1 MTTSSITVEG
11 PKADAYASDEPLCCT
26 WCGLPVAGVR
36 TTTPLP
42 RELNAA
48 TADASASDNVYCCF
62 GCRMAHTIT
71 QERGRE
77 GAVRWTI
84 VRLGIA
90 IFFSMNLMAFTM
102 TMWSLDV
109 YDVQRDPFQVQLFA
123 VFRWLSMI
131 FSLPV
136 LGLLGIPLLQN
147 AVISWRQRIFSTDL
161 LIATGV
167 AAAYVIS
174 VVNVLRGS
182 ETVYF
187 EVGATVLVMV
197 TLGRWFEATG
207 KHRATEALD
216 QLAAL
221 LPESVSRISPEGSE
235 EVPCSEIAV
244 GDHLQIRPGERFPV
258 DAILVQGR
266 TTVDEQVFT
275 GESVPVA
282 RAMGD
287 RLLGGTVN
295 LDGNV
300 VVEATAE
307 FKAGS
312 FGRLLQ
318 LLQEARLSRGHYQRL
333 ADRVSAWFFPLITG
347 VAVLTLIAHWSAGI
361 GVAIQHALSVLL
373 IACPC
378 ALGLA
383 TPLAVWTALST
394 AAKHQVLFRSGE
406 TIERLAIV
414 KSICFDKTGT
424 LTTGSPQ
431 VRHLCVL
438 DDHDSRDIL
447 PLCAA
452 LARTSTHPFSK
463 AVVQFVEEWPSSNRA
478 ACTAAETRDWNKTID
493 LRDVRSVPGGG
504 VEAFSADGK
513 QLRLGSLEFVTAA
526 GDISPRLRLRMAH
539 ALSIADQEA
548 ASVVAVSVA
557 SRPVI
562 MFLLTE
568 TMRPES
574 CETVKRCMELD
585 LPVTVLTGDRAAK
598 AEQLRRNLLD
608 CHEVGCQCSAECA
621 ASNALDHDHHHD
633 VVPTPAPA
641 SRLKIECDLRPEQKV
656 RHLREIRERC
666 STVAMV
672 GDGIN
677 DAPALAVS
685 DVGIAMGCGADVSRD
700 SAQVCLLSNDL
711 SRIPWAVQLAR
722 RTTRV
727 IRQNLFWA
735 FGYNFFGVV
744 LAAFGLLN
752 PAVAAGLMIVSS
764 LLVITNSLRLMAD
777 SPDDSTA
784 HEQSTASRNAAR
796 STSSNTAEE
805 TSAEDTRAEPSR
817 IAVLPSPHAGLFDP
831 ESDAAPPRSMTS
843 NPNQL

>member
-1 MTTSSITVEG
+1 
-11 PKADAYASDEPLCCT
+11 
-26 WCGLPVAGVR
+26 
-36 TTTPLP
+36 
-42 RELNAA
+42 
-48 TADASASDNVYCCF
+48 
-62 GCRMAHTIT
+62 MAHTIT

-109 YDVQRDPFQVQLFA
+109 YDVQRDPFQVQLFD

-147 AVISWRQRIFSTDL
+147 AIISWRQRIFSTDL

-221 LPESVSRISPEGSE
+221 LPESVTRQTPDGSE
-235 EVPCSEIAV
+235 EVPCSEITV
-244 GDHLQIRPGERFPV
+244 GDRLEIRPGERFPV

-275 GESVPVA
+275 GESVPVG
-282 RAMGD
+282 RVTGD

-300 VVEATAE
+300 IVEATAV

-347 VAVLTLIAHWSAGI
+347 VAALTLIAHWSAGI
-361 GVAIQHALSVLL
+361 GVAVQHALSVLL

-406 TIERLAIV
+406 AIERLAIV

-452 LARTSTHPFSK
+452 LAKTSTHPFSK
-463 AVVQFVEEWPSSNRA
+463 AVVQFVEEWPTSNRA
-478 ACTAAETRDWNKTID
+478 ACTAAEARDWNKNID
-493 LRDVRSVPGGG
+493 LRDIRSVPGGG
-504 VEAFSADGK
+504 VEAFSPDGK
-513 QLRLGSLEFVTAA
+513 QLRLGSLEFITAA

-557 SRPVI
+557 ARPVI

-574 CETVKRCMELD
+574 SETVKRCMELH

-608 CHEVGCQCSAECA
+608 CHEVGCQCSVECA
-621 ASNALDHDHHHD
+621 AGNTHDHHHHEII
-633 VVPTPAPA
+633 PAPAPA

-727 IRQNLFWA
+727 IRHNLFWA
-735 FGYNFFGVV
+735 FGYNFAGVV

-777 SPDDSTA
+777 SPDDSSER
-784 HEQSTASRNAAR
+784 EQPTVELPRG
-796 STSSNTAEE
+796 
-805 TSAEDTRAEPSR
+805 
-817 IAVLPSPHAGLFDP
+817 AVLPSPHARLFDS
-831 ESDAAPPRSMTS
+831 ESRPNAPSR
-843 NPNQL
+843 

>member
-1 MTTSSITVEG
+1 MTTSSLTVED
-11 PKADAYASDEPLCCT
+11 PVHTAAHDSEEPLCCV

-36 TTTPLP
+36 SPSP
-42 RELNAA
+42 RALNAA
-48 TADASASDNVYCCF
+48 TADASASNDVYCCF

-71 QERGRE
+71 EERGRE

-109 YDVQRDPFQVQLFA
+109 YDVQRDPFQVQLFD

-147 AVISWRQRIFSTDL
+147 AIISWRQRIFSTDL

-221 LPESVSRISPEGSE
+221 LPESVTRSTSQGSE
-235 EVPCSEIAV
+235 EVPCTEIAV
-244 GDHLQIRPGERFPV
+244 GDRLEIRPGERFPV

-282 RAMGD
+282 RVTGD

-300 VVEATAE
+300 IVEATAA

-347 VAVLTLIAHWSAGI
+347 VAILTLIVHWSAGI
-361 GVAIQHALSVLL
+361 GVAVQHALSVLL

-406 TIERLAIV
+406 AIERLAIV

-452 LARTSTHPFSK
+452 LAKTSTHPFSK
-463 AVVQFVEEWPSSNRA
+463 AVVQFVEEWPASNRG
-478 ACTAAETRDWNKTID
+478 ACNAVDTRDWNKTLD

-504 VEAFSADGK
+504 VEAFSPDGK

-557 SRPVI
+557 ARPVI

-574 CETVKRCMELD
+574 SETVKRCMELD

-621 ASNALDHDHHHD
+621 AGNAHDHDHHEI
-633 VVPTPAPA
+633 VPAPAPA

-735 FGYNFFGVV
+735 FGYNFAGVV

-777 SPDDSTA
+777 APDDSAEQEQPTTSPGTA
-784 HEQSTASRNAAR
+784 H
-796 STSSNTAEE
+796 STSSSSAEEATAEL
-805 TSAEDTRAEPSR
+805 PHN
-817 IAVLPSPHAGLFDP
+817 AVLTGSASSFELGVSAGSLFRRRTGD
-831 ESDAAPPRSMTS
+831 TT
-843 NPNQL
+843 

>member
-1 MTTSSITVEG
+1 MTTSSLTVED
-11 PKADAYASDEPLCCT
+11 PIHTATHDSEEPLCCT

-36 TTTPLP
+36 APSP
-42 RELNAA
+42 RTLNAA
-48 TADASASDNVYCCF
+48 TADASASDDVYCCF

-71 QERGRE
+71 EERGRE

-109 YDVQRDPFQVQLFA
+109 YDVQRDPFQVQLFD

-147 AVISWRQRIFSTDL
+147 AIISWRQHIFSTDL

-167 AAAYVIS
+167 ASAYMIS

-182 ETVYF
+182 ETVFF

-221 LPESVSRISPEGSE
+221 LPESVSRITPDGSE
-235 EVPCSEIAV
+235 EVPCSEITV
-244 GDHLQIRPGERFPV
+244 GDRMEIRPGERFPV

-275 GESVPVA
+275 GESVPVG
-282 RAMGD
+282 RVTGD

-300 VVEATAE
+300 IVEATAV

-318 LLQEARLSRGHYQRL
+318 LLEEARLSRGHYQRL

-347 VAVLTLIAHWSAGI
+347 VAALTLIAHWSAGI
-361 GVAIQHALSVLL
+361 GVAVQHALSVLL

-394 AAKHQVLFRSGE
+394 AAKHQVLFRSGDA
-406 TIERLAIV
+406 IERLAIV

-438 DDHDSRDIL
+438 DDHESRDIL
-447 PLCAA
+447 PLCAT
-452 LARTSTHPFSK
+452 LAKTSTHPFSK
-463 AVVQFVEEWPSSNRA
+463 AVVQFVEEWPASNRG
-478 ACTAAETRDWNKTID
+478 ACNAAETRDWNKSID
-493 LRDVRSVPGGG
+493 LRVVRSVPGGG
-504 VEAFSADGK
+504 VEAVSPDGK

-557 SRPVI
+557 ARPVI

-574 CETVKRCMELD
+574 SETVKRCIEMD

-608 CHEVGCQCSAECA
+608 CHEVGCQCSAECVA
-621 ASNALDHDHHHD
+621 GNDHDHHHEI
-633 VVPTPAPA
+633 VPAPVPA
-641 SRLKIECDLRPEQKV
+641 SRLRIECDLRPEQKV
-656 RHLREIRERC
+656 RHLREIREHC

-735 FGYNFFGVV
+735 FGYNFAGVV
-744 LAAFGLLN
+744 LASFGLLN
-752 PAVAAGLMIVSS
+752 PAVAAGLMIISS

-777 SPDDSTA
+777 TPDDSSE
-784 HEQSTASRNAAR
+784 HEQPTTKLNAAR
-796 STSSNTAEE
+796 SASSNTPEE
-805 TSAEDTRAEPSR
+805 AAPEWPHH
-817 IAVLPSPHAGLFDP
+817 AVLPSPDAKIFDP
-831 ESDAAPPRSMTS
+831 NSDAAPPRALSER
-843 NPNQL
+843 N

>member
-1 MTTSSITVEG
+1 
-11 PKADAYASDEPLCCT
+11 
-26 WCGLPVAGVR
+26 
-36 TTTPLP
+36 
-42 RELNAA
+42 
-48 TADASASDNVYCCF
+48 
-62 GCRMAHTIT
+62 MAHTIT
-71 QERGRE
+71 QERGCE

-109 YDVQRDPFQVQLFA
+109 YDVQRDPFQVQLFD

-147 AVISWRQRIFSTDL
+147 AIISWRQRIFSTDL

-221 LPESVSRISPEGSE
+221 LPESVTRNTPDGSE
-235 EVPCSEIAV
+235 QVPCTEIAV
-244 GDHLQIRPGERFPV
+244 GDHLEIRPGERFPV

-282 RAMGD
+282 RATGD

-300 VVEATAE
+300 IVEATAV

-347 VAVLTLIAHWSAGI
+347 VAALTLIAHWSAGI
-361 GVAIQHALSVLL
+361 GVAVQHALSVLL

-406 TIERLAIV
+406 AIERLAIV

-452 LARTSTHPFSK
+452 LAKTSTHPFSK
-463 AVVQFVEEWPSSNRA
+463 AVVQFVEEWPASNRG
-478 ACTAAETRDWNKTID
+478 ACNAAETRDWNKTID

-557 SRPVI
+557 ARPVI

-574 CETVKRCMELD
+574 SETVKRCIEMD

-621 ASNALDHDHHHD
+621 AGNGHDHDHHHEII
-633 VVPTPAPA
+633 PAPVPA
-641 SRLKIECDLRPEQKV
+641 SRLRIECDLRPEQKV

-666 STVAMV
+666 LTVAMV

-735 FGYNFFGVV
+735 FGYNFAGVV

-752 PAVAAGLMIVSS
+752 PAVAAGLMIISS

-777 SPDDSTA
+777 SPNESPE
-784 HEQSTASRNAAR
+784 HEQLPTNVNTAR
-796 STSSNTAEE
+796 SASSNTAEE
-805 TSAEDTRAEPSR
+805 ATATETTAELPRN
-817 IAVLPSPHAGLFDP
+817 AVLPSPHARLFDP
-831 ESDAAPPRSMTS
+831 ESDAAPPKSVTT

>member
-1 MTTSSITVEG
+1 MCSS
-11 PKADAYASDEPLCCT
+11 K
-26 WCGLPVAGVR
+26 R
-36 TTTPLP
+36 
-42 RELNAA
+42 
-48 TADASASDNVYCCF
+48 
-62 GCRMAHTIT
+62 
-71 QERGRE
+71 
-77 GAVRWTI
+77 
-84 VRLGIA
+84 
-90 IFFSMNLMAFTM
+90 
-102 TMWSLDV
+102 
-109 YDVQRDPFQVQLFA
+109 
-123 VFRWLSMI
+123 
-131 FSLPV
+131 
-136 LGLLGIPLLQN
+136 
-147 AVISWRQRIFSTDL
+147 
-161 LIATGV
+161 
-167 AAAYVIS
+167 
-174 VVNVLRGS
+174 
-182 ETVYF
+182 
-187 EVGATVLVMV
+187 
-197 TLGRWFEATG
+197 
-207 KHRATEALD
+207 
-216 QLAAL
+216 L
-221 LPESVSRISPEGSE
+221 LP
-235 EVPCSEIAV
+235 
-244 GDHLQIRPGERFPV
+244 
-258 DAILVQGR
+258 
-266 TTVDEQVFT
+266 
-275 GESVPVA
+275 
-282 RAMGD
+282 
-287 RLLGGTVN
+287 
-295 LDGNV
+295 
-300 VVEATAE
+300 

-347 VAVLTLIAHWSAGI
+347 MALLTLIVHWQKSRELAS
-361 GVAIQHALSVLL
+361 QCNSLSVLL

-406 TIERLAIV
+406 AIERLAIV

-452 LARTSTHPFSK
+452 LAKTSTHPFSK
-463 AVVQFVEEWPSSNRA
+463 AVVQFVEEWPASNRG
-478 ACTAAETRDWNKTID
+478 ACNAVDTRDWNKTLD

-504 VEAFSADGK
+504 VEAFSPDGK

-574 CETVKRCMELD
+574 SETVKRCMELD

-621 ASNALDHDHHHD
+621 AGNAHDHDHHHEI
-633 VVPTPAPA
+633 VPAPAPA

-735 FGYNFFGVV
+735 FGYNFAGVV
-744 LAAFGLLN
+744 LAAFGL
-752 PAVAAGLMIVSS
+752 
-764 LLVITNSLRLMAD
+764 
-777 SPDDSTA
+777 
-784 HEQSTASRNAAR
+784 
-796 STSSNTAEE
+796 
-805 TSAEDTRAEPSR
+805 
-817 IAVLPSPHAGLFDP
+817 
-831 ESDAAPPRSMTS
+831 
-843 NPNQL
+843 

>member
-1 MTTSSITVEG
+1 MTMSSITAES
-11 PKADAYASDEPLCCT
+11 PIQSSAESSEATMCCT
-26 WCGLPVAGVR
+26 WCGLPVAGARTSVPATSEVR
-36 TTTPLP
+36 SPGS
-42 RELNAA
+42 E
-48 TADASASDNVYCCF
+48 ASGSDDVYCCF
-62 GCRMAHTIT
+62 GCRMAHSIT

-109 YDVQRDPFQVQLFA
+109 YEVQRDPFQVQLFE

-136 LGLLGIPLLQN
+136 LGLLGVPLLQN

-174 VVNVLRGS
+174 VVNVIRGS

-221 LPESVSRISPEGSE
+221 LPETVTRVTPHGSE
-235 EVPCSEIAV
+235 TVPCSEIAT
-244 GDHLQIRPGERFPV
+244 GDHLEIRAGERFPV
-258 DAILVQGR
+258 DCTLIEGR

-282 RAMGD
+282 RVTGD

-300 VVEATAE
+300 IVEATAV

-347 VAVLTLIAHWSAGI
+347 VAALTLLAHWSTGI
-361 GVAIQHALSVLL
+361 GVAVQHALSVLL

-406 TIERLAIV
+406 AIERLAIV

-431 VRHLCVL
+431 VRHLCAL

-452 LARTSTHPFSK
+452 LAKTSTHPFSK
-463 AVVQFVEEWPSSNRA
+463 AVVQFVEEWPVVNRGA
-478 ACTAAETRDWNKTID
+478 WNESETRHWNKSID

-504 VEAFSADGK
+504 VEAFSVDGK
-513 QLRLGSLEFVTAA
+513 QMRLGSLEFVTAA

-557 SRPVI
+557 ARPVI

-574 CETVKRCMELD
+574 SETVKRCMELD
-585 LPVTVLTGDRAAK
+585 LPVTVLTGDRA
-598 AEQLRRNLLD
+598 
-608 CHEVGCQCSAECA
+608 
-621 ASNALDHDHHHD
+621 
-633 VVPTPAPA
+633 
-641 SRLKIECDLRPEQKV
+641 
-656 RHLREIRERC
+656 
-666 STVAMV
+666 
-672 GDGIN
+672 
-677 DAPALAVS
+677 
-685 DVGIAMGCGADVSRD
+685 
-700 SAQVCLLSNDL
+700 
-711 SRIPWAVQLAR
+711 
-722 RTTRV
+722 
-727 IRQNLFWA
+727 
-735 FGYNFFGVV
+735 
-744 LAAFGLLN
+744 
-752 PAVAAGLMIVSS
+752 
-764 LLVITNSLRLMAD
+764 
-777 SPDDSTA
+777 
-784 HEQSTASRNAAR
+784 
-796 STSSNTAEE
+796 
-805 TSAEDTRAEPSR
+805 
-817 IAVLPSPHAGLFDP
+817 
-831 ESDAAPPRSMTS
+831 
-843 NPNQL
+843 

>member
-1 MTTSSITVEG
+1 MTLSLRTAEVFQSPETTASSDVV
-11 PKADAYASDEPLCCT
+11 CCS
-26 WCGLPVAGVR
+26 WCGLPVLGVAVR
-36 TTTPLP
+36 PDSQ
-42 RELNAA
+42 ASIH
-48 TADASASDNVYCCF
+48 ADAAAQKPGFLQTPGFGTPATEPVYCCF
-62 GCRMAHTIT
+62 GCRMAHAIT
-71 QERGRE
+71 EEKEQE

-109 YDVQRDPFQVQLFA
+109 YDVQRDPFQVQLFE

-136 LGLLGIPLLQN
+136 LLLLGVPLLQN
-147 AVISWRQRIFSTDL
+147 AIHSWRQRIFSTDL

-174 VVNVLRGS
+174 VANVLRGS

-207 KHRATEALD
+207 KQKATEALD
-216 QLAAL
+216 KLAAL
-221 LPESVSRISPEGSE
+221 LPEKSLRMTPDG
-235 EVPCSEIAV
+235 PAEIACTDIAA
-244 GDHLQIRPGERFPV
+244 GDRLQIRAGERFPT
-258 DAILVQGR
+258 DAILVDGQ
-266 TTVDEQVFT
+266 TTADEQVFT
-275 GESVPVA
+275 GESTPVGKA
-282 RAMGD
+282 PGD
-287 RLLGGTVN
+287 RVLGGTVN
-295 LDGNV
+295 LDGHV
-300 VVEATAE
+300 IVEATAT
-307 FKAGS
+307 FRAGS

-318 LLQEARLSRGHYQRL
+318 LLQEARLSRGLYQRL
-333 ADRVSAWFFPLITG
+333 ADRVSAWFFPMITG
-347 VAVLTLIAHWSAGI
+347 VALLTLLVHWPSGAGI
-361 GVAIQHALSVLL
+361 AIQHSLSVLL

-394 AAKHQVLFRSGE
+394 AIKHQVLFRSGE
-406 TIERLAIV
+406 AIERLATV

-452 LARTSTHPFSK
+452 LAKTSTHPFSQ
-463 AVVQFVEEWPSSNRA
+463 AVVRFVETWPGARPDPNEQRSPAAVRRA
-478 ACTAAETRDWNKTID
+478 LEIHN
-493 LRDVRSVPGGG
+493 VRSIPGGG
-504 VEAFSADGK
+504 VAANRADGSAV
-513 QLRLGSLEFVTAA
+513 RLGSLEFVSASS
-526 GDISPRLRLRMAH
+526 DIPPRLRLRMAH

-557 SRPVI
+557 DRPVI
-562 MFLLTE
+562 LFLLTE

-574 CETVKRCMELD
+574 SAAVRSCLD
-585 LPVTVLTGDRAAK
+585 LGLPVTVLTGDRSAK

-621 ASNALDHDHHHD
+621 AAPRAHEHSSDEDHSHPAF
-633 VVPTPAPA
+633 VPAPVAA
-641 SRLKIECDLRPEQKV
+641 SCLQIECDLRPDQKV
-656 RHLREIRERC
+656 AHLRELRQKC
-666 STVAMV
+666 DSVAMV

-685 DVGIAMGCGADVSRD
+685 DVGIAMGCGADVSRE

-711 SRIPWAVQLAR
+711 SRIPWAIELAR
-722 RTTRV
+722 RTRSV

-735 FGYNFFGVV
+735 FGYNFGGVV
-744 LAAFGLLN
+744 LAAMGLLN
-752 PAVAAGLMIVSS
+752 PTVAAGLMIVSS
-764 LLVITNSLRLMAD
+764 LLVISNSLRLMAIAPASGMD
-777 SPDDSTA
+777 GMSMQEGLDEARMTLPD
-784 HEQSTASRNAAR
+784 ASRGPLTQEIVMRN
-796 STSSNTAEE
+796 S
-805 TSAEDTRAEPSR
+805 
-817 IAVLPSPHAGLFDP
+817 
-831 ESDAAPPRSMTS
+831 
-843 NPNQL
+843 